1 MPTWLW
7 RAPHGIWHSPLEG
20 AGARLPSGHSLPS
33 CPCWVPGC
41 TPQLHV
47 PEPWFPS
54 LHNGANGMYLTA
66 IPGGLNNRGVTGCWH
81 ANGVL
86 TQPPASRQGPG
97 AEAPRGLLEE
107 HTRGSRHSRPEYTL
121 HALQPAAGTQRAP
134 PQPGPVPR
142 AGTQGQRDWC
152 RMPTEPRPTLG
163 LVSGTR
169 PPASPTLNLAC
180 AQSTDTMGRQSS
192 HTPVLKP
199 HRRTGCQAR
208 NGVCYAS

>member
-107 HTRGSRHSRPEYTL
+107 HTWAATHGVLVTAGQSTPFMPYSQQQALSGPHHSRGPCHVLEHRDRGTG
-121 HALQPAAGTQRAP
+121 AGRPPNQGRLWVWSQVPGRQRA
-134 PQPGPVPR
+134 QP
-142 AGTQGQRDWC
+142 
-152 RMPTEPRPTLG
+152 
-163 LVSGTR
+163 
-169 PPASPTLNLAC
+169 
-180 AQSTDTMGRQSS
+180 
-192 HTPVLKP
+192 
-199 HRRTGCQAR
+199 
-208 NGVCYAS
+208 